1 MNFPLD
7 DISEKK
13 LSKTVA
19 SRLWWNWNLKRAV
32 WLVRRSKSLIKPSC
46 ENSGLEWASQL
57 EYVNFLNFI
66 QVLCNFSMVLLIEDT
81 VTYITKNKK
90 NIHLD
95 VCELK
100 KANIYIL

>member
-1 MNFPLD
+1 MPCLD

-13 LSKTVA
+13 LSKAVA
-19 SRLWWNWNLKRAV
+19 SRLWWNWNLKRVV
-32 WLVRRSKSLIKPSC
+32 WLVRRSKSSIKPSC

-81 VTYITKNKK
+81 VT
-90 NIHLD
+90 
-95 VCELK
+95 
-100 KANIYIL
+100 

>member
-1 MNFPLD
+1 
-7 DISEKK
+7 
-13 LSKTVA
+13 
-19 SRLWWNWNLKRAV
+19 
-32 WLVRRSKSLIKPSC
+32 
-46 ENSGLEWASQL
+46 
-57 EYVNFLNFI
+57 
-66 QVLCNFSMVLLIEDT
+66 MVLLIEDT

>member
-1 MNFPLD
+1 MPCLD

-13 LSKTVA
+13 LSKAVA
-19 SRLWWNWNLKRAV
+19 SRLWWNWNLKRVV

-81 VTYITKNKK
+81 VT
-90 NIHLD
+90 
-95 VCELK
+95 
-100 KANIYIL
+100 

>member
-66 QVLCNFSMVLLIEDT
+66 QVCNFLNFIQVCNFSMVLLIEDT
-81 VTYITKNKK
+81 VTYITKN
-90 NIHLD
+90 
-95 VCELK
+95 
-100 KANIYIL
+100 

>member
-7 DISEKK
+7 DKSEKK